1 MTPQETEQ
9 LLDRTLHALG
19 NAQPAPGF
27 AERLEARLAQEP
39 TTTSPWLHF
48 SLLRLALTLSV
59 AAMLCAAI
67 LLYPHAKYARPADL
81 AVATPK
87 PEQHAE
93 DVSQHSDHLLQS
105 TSSQLEGSDLVAQQ
119 SPLRALAPSTPIQL
133 HLTTAQS
140 SISSEDAQA
149 LADLH
154 TPSFP
159 APPLELTEQERMVLL
174 MLRHGEKHD
183 LAELDGTQTNAAFS
197 RRRAEFS
204 SFFDPPP
211 PPPPESVAPQAPDP
225 AAAVS
230 GAPANPAPAPSS
242 SSSPKPQPPGDP
254 Q

>member
-1 MTPQETEQ
+1 MTPHETEQ

-39 TTTSPWLHF
+39 TTTNPWLHF

-105 TSSQLEGSDLVAQQ
+105 TSSQLEGSDLVAQKI
-119 SPLRALAPSTPIQL
+119 PLRALAPSTPIQL

-159 APPLELTEQERMVLL
+159 APPLELTEQERLVRI

-183 LAELDGTQTNAAFS
+183 LAQLDLAEQTTFREQERKAFH
-197 RRRAEFS
+197 EF
-204 SFFDPPP
+204 FEPPP
-211 PPPPESVAPQAPDP
+211 THAADAAPPLPPPSPTT
-225 AAAVS
+225 
-230 GAPANPAPAPSS
+230 
-242 SSSPKPQPPGDP
+242 SSPKANSNQPPSTPTAATSGDP